1 MADRPLSEREREIL
15 SFLLAAPAIPDGDV
29 FRRQAAV
36 AVSSG
41 SDCPCGCASIGLVVD
56 PSAAPQARFD
66 LPGNLVE
73 ASTVDVAGVHKR
85 EPLQFF
91 GDDGRFGEAVQPTD
105 DDLVGGIGL
114 ILWVEGGWLSGIEIW
129 GAGNFAHPRTFPPA
143 ELFEAP
149 RVSESR

>member
-1 MADRPLSEREREIL
+1 MTPRPLSEREHEVL
-15 SFLLAAPAIPDGDV
+15 CFLLTAPALPDGDV
-29 FRRQAAV
+29 LRHQAAV

-56 PSAAPQARFD
+56 PSAAPKARPD

-73 ASTVDVAGVHKR
+73 ASTVDIAGVHER
-85 EPLQFF
+85 EPLSFF
-91 GDDGRFGEAVQPTD
+91 GD
-105 DDLVGGIGL
+105 DDLVGAIGL

-129 GAGNFAHPRTFPPA
+129 GAGNFANPRTFPPA

-149 RVSESR
+149 RVTASR